1 MIPSES
7 ARASKTG
14 QLESQIVRKA
24 AACSIIVDARVAVG
38 VEIIGKEGM
47 KETDRKI
54 LKIMLEH

>member
-1 MIPSES
+1 MLEEGLIQ
-7 ARASKTG
+7 KTG

-24 AACSIIVDARVAVG
+24 AARSIIVDARVAVG

>member
-1 MIPSES
+1 MLEEGLIQ
-7 ARASKTG
+7 KTG

-24 AACSIIVDARVAVG
+24 AACSIIVYARVAVG